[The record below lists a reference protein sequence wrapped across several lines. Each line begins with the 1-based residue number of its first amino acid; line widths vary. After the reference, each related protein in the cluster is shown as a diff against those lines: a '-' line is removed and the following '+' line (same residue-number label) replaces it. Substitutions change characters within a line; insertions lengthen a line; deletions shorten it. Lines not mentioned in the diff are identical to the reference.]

1 MLQNAQSWGQ
11 GPQIELMV
19 NCLNGHMLKRMSE
32 MIQDSTP
39 AKVWKPAKIIF
50 FEHHGVYK
58 NFEYKF
64 CFLGQKC
71 DPTGPSPTL
80 PHGIYY
86 L

>member
-11 GPQIELMV
+11 GPQRELMV

-50 FEHHGVYK
+50 F
-58 NFEYKF
+58 
-64 CFLGQKC
+64 
-71 DPTGPSPTL
+71 
-80 PHGIYY
+80 
-86 L
+86 